1 MQMQV
6 CKYYPWMVH
15 AAIKKVLFS
24 DNEHQMSMNFEELK
38 TKIKAM
44 PRFRPF
50 HYATNLGGSLDDQ
63 DSKKVA
69 KNQNDPGSSS
79 WGKQMSLH
87 GQYLLVFS

>member
-1 MQMQV
+1 
-6 CKYYPWMVH
+6 
-15 AAIKKVLFS
+15 
-24 DNEHQMSMNFEELK
+24 MSMNFEELK

-50 HYATNLGGSLDDQ
+50 HYAANLGGSLDDQ

-87 GQYLLVFS
+87 GQYLLVLFVKSISRNFS

>member
-1 MQMQV
+1 
-6 CKYYPWMVH
+6 
-15 AAIKKVLFS
+15 
-24 DNEHQMSMNFEELK
+24 MSMNFEELK

-50 HYATNLGGSLDDQ
+50 HYAANLGGSLDDQ

-87 GQYLLVFS
+87 GQYIFIGFFVKSISRNFS